1 LSCCCLAA
9 ADRAPGARLEGRS
22 EGTTFSADTVFSAN
36 LSGSIAG
43 SQFFFTSEGKQMKD
57 VVIVDSVRTGL
68 AKAFRGSFNLTRS
81 DDMLAH
87 CIDSLLDRNPN
98 LGADEVEDVVVGA
111 ASHTGEQDGNLARL
125 AVILSKLPVTAAG
138 VTINRFCS
146 SGLQSIAIAANQ
158 IASGQTEVAIAG
170 GVDSISMRTRQEPGK
185 AKQNKRLIEEKPD
198 IFMAMG
204 NTAEVVARR
213 YQVTRE
219 AQDEYALQS
228 QQRYAAAVASGQIG
242 EEIVPM
248 QATMLKVDKA
258 TGEESRV
265 EVTVDKDECNRPQT
279 TLEGLAGLAPAFEED
294 GSVTAGNASQL
305 SDGASMTL
313 LMTADRAAQ
322 LGLEPLGIFRG
333 FTVAGC
339 EPDEMG
345 IGPVFAIP
353 RLLKNAGISQDDV
366 DLWELNEAFASQ
378 CLYCRDALG
387 IDNDIY
393 NVLGG
398 SISIGHPFGM
408 TGSRQTGLIL
418 RELRRRSKKYGVVT
432 MCIGGGQGAAGLF
445 EAA

>member
-1 LSCCCLAA
+1 MTN
-9 ADRAPGARLEGRS
+9 R
-22 EGTTFSADTVFSAN
+22 
-36 LSGSIAG
+36 
-43 SQFFFTSEGKQMKD
+43 D

-68 AKAFRGSFNLTRS
+68 AKSFRGSFNMTRS

-87 CIDSLLDRNPN
+87 CMDALLERNGAVEPDS
-98 LGADEVEDVVVGA
+98 VEDVVVGA
-111 ASHTGEQDGNLARL
+111 ANHEGEQGGNLARL
-125 AVILSKLPVTAAG
+125 AVVLSKLPISTAG
-138 VTINRFCS
+138 QTINRFCS

-158 IASGQTEVAIAG
+158 IASGQTEVAMAG
-170 GVDSISMRTRQEPGK
+170 GVDSISMGARQQGSK
-185 AKQNKRLIEEKPD
+185 AEKNPTLVEHKPE
-198 IFMAMG
+198 IYMAMG

-219 AQDEYALQS
+219 MQDEYSLSS
-228 QQRYAAAVASGQIG
+228 QKRYAAAAASGAIA

-248 QATMLKVDKA
+248 NVTMKKVDKQ
-258 TGEESRV
+258 TGEESMV
-265 EVTVDKDECNRPQT
+265 DVTVDRDECNRPDT
-279 TLEGLAGLAPAFEED
+279 TLEGLAGLPPAFEEN
-294 GSVTAGNASQL
+294 GTVTAGNASQL

-313 LMTADRAAQ
+313 LMTAERAEK

-353 RLLKNAGISQDDV
+353 RLLERAGLSIDDI

-378 CLYCRDALG
+378 CLYSRDRLH
-387 IDNDIY
+387 IDPERY
-393 NVLGG
+393 NVNGG
-398 SISIGHPFGM
+398 SIAIGHPFGM
-408 TGSRQTGLIL
+408 TGSRLTGSVL
-418 RELRRRSKKYGVVT
+418 RELKRRNKRYGVVT